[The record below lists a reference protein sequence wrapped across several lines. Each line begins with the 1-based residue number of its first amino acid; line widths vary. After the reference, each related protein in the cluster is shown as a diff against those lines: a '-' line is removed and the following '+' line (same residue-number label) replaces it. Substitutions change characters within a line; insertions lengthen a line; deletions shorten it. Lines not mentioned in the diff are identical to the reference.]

1 MYFIL
6 IKIMI
11 IIDGSYG
18 EGGGQILRTSLSLS
32 ACLRKPFFINNIRKG
47 RKKPGILPQHLT
59 GINAAAK
66 ICEATV
72 ENNKLYSLSL
82 KFVPKSIIGGEYYF
96 NVAEEKRS
104 AGSITLVIQA
114 ILPILFFASDP
125 SKITLEGGTHV
136 PFSPIFDYLENVL
149 IPTIKKFSFFC
160 KAKIERYGFYP
171 IGGGKVILVVEPF
184 KRRDEKV
191 IELLER
197 GKLKRMKI
205 ISKVG
210 RLNKSI
216 AQREAERAYQ
226 LLKNFNPEILIEEV
240 ESPSPGTYT
249 FILAEFENIIVG
261 FSSLG
266 EIGKPAEKV
275 AEEAVNEF
283 LEYYHSKSVVDYHLA
298 DQLPV
303 FIVLSNTICRYQ
315 TNKITNHL
323 KTNLWVIKNFLPEKN
338 ILLKEE
344 ERLIEIY

>member
-1 MYFIL
+1 
-6 IKIMI
+6 MI

-32 ACLRKPFFINNIRKG
+32 ACFKKPFFINNIRKG

-82 KFVPKSIIGGEYYF
+82 KFIPKTIIGGEYYF

-114 ILPILFFASDP
+114 ILPILFFASQP
-125 SKITLEGGTHV
+125 SKVILEGGTHV
-136 PFSPIFDYLENVL
+136 PFSPIFDYLENIL
-149 IPTIKKFSFFC
+149 IATIKKFSFFC
-160 KAKIERYGFYP
+160 NARIEKYGFYP
-171 IGGGKVILVVEPF
+171 IGGGKVSLEVEPF
-184 KRRDEKV
+184 KKGNKNT
-191 IELLER
+191 IEFLER
-197 GKLKRMKI
+197 GKLEKIKI

-210 RLNKSI
+210 KLNKSI
-216 AQREAERAYQ
+216 AQRQVEKAYQ
-226 LLKNFNPEILIEEV
+226 ILKNFNPEILIEEI
-240 ESPSPGTYT
+240 ESASPGTYT
-249 FILAEFENIIVG
+249 FIMAQFENIVAG

-275 AEEAVNEF
+275 AEEAAEEF
-283 LEYYHSKSVVDYHLA
+283 LEYYQSNGVVDYYLA
-298 DQLPV
+298 DQLPI
-303 FIVLSNTICRYQ
+303 FIILSNTVCRYK

-323 KTNLWVIKNFLPEKN
+323 RTNLWVIKNFLPEKKIFLN
-338 ILLKEE
+338 EE
-344 ERLIEIY
+344 EKLIEIY